1 MLPRPCPCSHLLLVL
16 LLTGGAGCQRGPERV
31 FAFSTDA
38 PSRAGLVELEDG
50 VLVGNEA
57 GALLRLDR
65 RGEPMWRAKWGQEV
79 AARPTVSGDS
89 VIVGTV
95 GGELAR
101 LGLADGTERWRLTGE
116 PPVLTALVSDDA
128 SVYVQGPDGAVR
140 AHALDTGQVRWRR
153 PAPRAEDSHIDPS
166 QRLPT
171 PVLAG
176 GVLVVSL
183 GDAGLVGLSTAEG
196 EVRWRRPMTQVLG
209 MTREGDTL
217 YVSMRNGRMAA
228 LRVEDGALHW
238 EQTPAAVLTSP
249 PTHVQGVLWVGTEP
263 PQLLAIS
270 PSDGRRLSSITL
282 PSPVV
287 TQIAVH
293 GEHLVVPTSGRE
305 GQVLVLRRQ
314 GGAPVL
320 TLRTDTPLR
329 TQPIVI
335 GDQLFVLGLDGR
347 VLSWNL
353 RPPEP

>member
-1 MLPRPCPCSHLLLVL
+1 M
-16 LLTGGAGCQRGPERV
+16 
-31 FAFSTDA
+31 
-38 PSRAGLVELEDG
+38 
-50 VLVGNEA
+50 
-57 GALLRLDR
+57 
-65 RGEPMWRAKWGQEV
+65 
-79 AARPTVSGDS
+79 
-89 VIVGTV
+89 
-95 GGELAR
+95 
-101 LGLADGTERWRLTGE
+101 
-116 PPVLTALVSDDA
+116 
-128 SVYVQGPDGAVR
+128 
-140 AHALDTGQVRWRR
+140 
-153 PAPRAEDSHIDPS
+153 
-166 QRLPT
+166 

-287 TQIAVH
+287 AQITVH

-329 TQPIVI
+329 TQPVVI

-347 VLSWNL
+347 ILSWNL
-353 RPPEP
+353 RPPER